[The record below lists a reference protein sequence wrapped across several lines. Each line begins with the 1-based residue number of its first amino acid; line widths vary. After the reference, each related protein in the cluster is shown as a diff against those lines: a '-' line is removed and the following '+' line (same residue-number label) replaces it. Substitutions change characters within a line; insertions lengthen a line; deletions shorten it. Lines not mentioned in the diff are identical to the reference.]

1 MNAVR
6 LKYLE
11 GNKSQKIET
20 KGTPA
25 DSEISRLVERVIS
38 GDLEAFGQIYGIYR
52 DQIYRYVFYQVR
64 DRMTA
69 EDLTEEIF
77 MKAWGSMGKQKKQ
90 VRTFSSWLYRI
101 AHNHIIDYFRTRRQH
116 ESLDETIPDASAGPL
131 EEVEEKLMQQQ
142 LAESLSCLLP
152 QQRQTII
159 LKFIEELDN
168 CEIARIMQKR
178 PGAVRVMQM
187 RALEKLR
194 QKLGSEGEICGRQYT
209 KHLATA

>member
-25 DSEISRLVERVIS
+25 DSEISRLVERVIN
-38 GDLEAFGQIYGIYR
+38 GDLEAFGELYGIYR
-52 DQIYRYVFYQVR
+52 DRIYRYVFYQVR

-90 VRTFSSWLYRI
+90 VRTFSSWLYRV
-101 AHNHIIDYFRTRRQH
+101 AHNHVIDYFRTRRQH

-168 CEIARIMQKR
+168 REIARIMQKR

-194 QKLGSEGEICGRQYT
+194 QKLGSEGNICGRQYT
-209 KHLATA
+209 KHSATV

>member
-6 LKYLE
+6 LKYIE
-11 GNKSQKIET
+11 GSKSQEIET
-20 KGTPA
+20 KGTLT

-131 EEVEEKLMQQQ
+131 EEVEARLMQQQ